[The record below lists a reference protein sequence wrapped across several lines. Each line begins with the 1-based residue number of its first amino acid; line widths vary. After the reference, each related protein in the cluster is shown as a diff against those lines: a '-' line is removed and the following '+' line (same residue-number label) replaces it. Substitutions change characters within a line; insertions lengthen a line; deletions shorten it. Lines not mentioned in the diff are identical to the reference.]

1 MTRTEALCRV
11 LGWQGG
17 TVHQVAA
24 ETGLTVEQI
33 LYSSATDTS
42 LASKYTGGW
51 FAART
56 CGLEHNRAKVFPQH
70 KGDLDFW
77 IGAADGMIQKANGV

>member
-17 TVHQVAA
+17 TIHQVAK
-24 ETGLTVEQI
+24 EIGCSTHDI
-33 LYSSATDTS
+33 LYGEPISQSTD
-42 LASKYTGGW
+42 YVGGW

-56 CGLEHNRAKVFPQH
+56 CSLEHNRKVNFPAARGNLQ
-70 KGDLDFW
+70 FW
-77 IGAADGMIQKANGV
+77 LGASHGFALGQ